1 MSSTNKT
8 SLGLN
13 MWEASDKPVRQ
24 DFVNDNVIINEKI
37 TKLNSDLVLK
47 VNASDLANTNSNLA
61 AFQDDFRTAKPLPDD
76 TDINALIAPG
86 TYNVYTT
93 INGNKYRWILVVDW
107 CNASGVSLS
116 RQTAYYFLGAAPVA
130 PITRYQYN
138 TGSSYNW
145 SQWY

>member
-1 MSSTNKT
+1 MGEILKEEYSQQKIEESFKKFSCRRETD
-8 SLGLN
+8 L
-13 MWEASDKPVRQ
+13 E
-24 DFVNDNVIINEKI
+24 DFLMHKAIPYE
-37 TKLNSDLVLK
+37 
-47 VNASDLANTNSNLA
+47 NSNLT

-86 TYNVYTT
+86 TFNVYTT